1 MHGGLNIVARRGRKR
16 KFRGSTLRQP
26 SERRPDD
33 RIMSSLQPH
42 RRWLPEAVRL
52 SEKAV
57 NMLGCLNLKGLIS
70 DEQHEA
76 GRLFSVALGA
86 YRSVIGGPGGMAGT
100 GRGYDCQPIG
110 CDPQSCECLNR
121 TANYLA
127 ARFALA
133 GAGTEALQAVE
144 ALIIDDQVSNVAHVG
159 CGLTALQFHFGLTS
173 GRKSSY
179 ARNTN

>member
-1 MHGGLNIVARRGRKR
+1 MQGLGMAGRKR
-16 KFRGSTLRQP
+16 KFRGTSLRP
-26 SERRPDD
+26 PNDRRPDD
-33 RIMSSLQPH
+33 RILSSLQPH
-42 RRWLPEAVRL
+42 RKWLPEAMRL

-86 YRSVIGGPGGMAGT
+86 YRSVIGGPGGTAGN
-100 GRGYDCQPIG
+100 GRGYDCRPIG
-110 CDPQSCECLNR
+110 CDPKSCECLHR

-133 GAGTEALQAVE
+133 DAGTDAMQAVE
-144 ALIIDDQVSNVAHVG
+144 SLIIDDRVSHIANVK
-159 CGLTALQFHFGLTS
+159 CGLTALQFHFGLTA
-173 GRKSSY
+173 GRKSHTR
-179 ARNTN
+179 RNTN